1 MKFISKT
8 LATIFIILI
17 NYIFIFFTL
26 YILSAFLLIKSITPD
41 LQLIRDYQRNFY
53 QFGGIREIWQSNDE
67 CIEFDKD
74 LVYVPKKTSCKFN
87 NVEFNTSLTFDEYG
101 RYSEHPKN
109 YTNDGIIVLGDS
121 HAMGWGV
128 NDNDT
133 FAALLEKKINKPV
146 YNLAVS
152 GYGTPRELIRLE
164 KSNLIDKVDTIII
177 QYCYNDYGENKDFR
191 INEED
196 VAKEKFNIVGKSK
209 PISFLKK
216 LRKSFRYSLTI
227 PIDILT
233 DKNQLMDFENHKNL
247 LESKLKQSSI
257 LKDKKI
263 IIFYVNGYDMKFKN
277 FPNEKSNNFK
287 NLTYYD
293 FDVGLEHTYK
303 IDGHLSKV
311 GHSYVAD
318 ELSKILK

>member
-8 LATIFIILI
+8 LAILFIFLI

-26 YILSAFLLIKSITPD
+26 YILSAFLLIKNITPD

-53 QFGGIREIWQSNDE
+53 QFGGIREIWQSNE
-67 CIEFDKD
+67 QCIEFDKD
-74 LVYVPKKTSCKFN
+74 LVFVPKKTSCKLK
-87 NVEFNTSLTFDEYG
+87 NVEFNTTLTFDEYG

-109 YTNDGIIVLGDS
+109 STNDGIVVLGDS

-177 QYCYNDYGENKDFR
+177 QYCYNDYGENKNFR

-196 VAKEKFNIVGKSK
+196 VAKQKFNIVGKSK

-216 LRKSFRYSLTI
+216 LRKSFRYSLKI

-233 DKNQLMDFENHKNL
+233 DKNQLMDFNDHREL
-247 LESKLKQSSI
+247 LESKLKESLI

-277 FPNEKSNNFK
+277 FPNEKSNDFK

-293 FDVGLEHTYK
+293 FDIGLKYTYK
-303 IDGHLSKV
+303 IDGHLSDV
-311 GHSYVAD
+311 GHRYVAK
-318 ELSKILK
+318 ELYKILK

>member
-8 LATIFIILI
+8 LAIFFIFLI

-26 YILSAFLLIKSITPD
+26 YILSAFLLIKGITPD

-74 LVYVPKKTSCKFN
+74 LVYVPKKTSCKFKN
-87 NVEFNTSLTFDEYG
+87 IEFNTSLTFDEYG
-101 RYSEHPKN
+101 RYSKHPKN
-109 YTNDGIIVLGDS
+109 FTNTGIVVLGDS

-196 VAKEKFNIVGKSK
+196 IAKEKFNIVGKSK